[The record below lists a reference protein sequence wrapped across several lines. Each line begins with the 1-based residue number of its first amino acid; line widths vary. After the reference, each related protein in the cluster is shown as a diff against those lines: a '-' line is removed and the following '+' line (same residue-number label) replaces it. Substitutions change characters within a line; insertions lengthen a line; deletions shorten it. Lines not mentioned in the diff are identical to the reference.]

1 MKDKNRNK
9 NTDRSTD
16 NWAQRF
22 ETWQKQHGIT
32 VPLCE
37 ASATELNM
45 VLQNFF
51 AELKKKDGTEY
62 EPESLQTMLAALDRF
77 FRNSGWKY
85 SIAKDKK
92 FIESRK
98 VLILTEWE
106 SN

>member
-1 MKDKNRNK
+1 
-9 NTDRSTD
+9 
-16 NWAQRF
+16 
-22 ETWQKQHGIT
+22 
-32 VPLCE
+32 
-37 ASATELNM
+37 M

-62 EPESLQTMLAALDRF
+62 EPESLQTMLVALDRF